1 MLLKELIAF
10 LSNLFAGSFVEKE
23 APQLRKKFF
32 FSGYLDGSSS
42 LRQTLGDF
50 QEIKHMGTEEDTL
63 SKEQRLERVM
73 TPYPDKTPSH
83 EDQCPEAIEPHQ
95 FAHRIEENHLGA
107 LLIGLARVC

>member
-1 MLLKELIAF
+1 MLLKKLIAF
-10 LSNLFAGSFVEKE
+10 LSHLVACAFVEKE
-23 APQLRKKFF
+23 ASQLRKKFL

-50 QEIKHMGTEEDTL
+50 QEIKHVRTEEDAL
-63 SKEQRLERVM
+63 PEEQRLERVM
-73 TPYPDKTPSH
+73 TPYLNKTPSH

-107 LLIGLARVC
+107 LLIGPARLC